1 MPDVFDCLNKDDDDD
16 DDNDDDDD
24 EGVFIWGDLSQDYW
38 CKITW
43 VMLHQ
48 RNRWNYNQNGFIGS
62 FDAPWHDLS
71 DPGSLMLIQFTPK
84 ECTPKAGL
92 HRQFLSQELIDAI
105 FVSLKLQL
113 QNRMCKPGVNFSVI
127 CRCDIAGVW
136 KCLKL
141 DATKIALSCH
151 DKNHRCKQTSPPHFL
166 PPHSRPGQPPS
177 PSRGFP
183 DRS

>member
-1 MPDVFDCLNKDDDDD
+1 MPDVFYCLNKDDDDD
-16 DDNDDDDD
+16 DDNDDDH

-48 RNRWNYNQNGFIGS
+48 RTRWIYNQNGFIGS

-92 HRQFLSQELIDAI
+92 HRQFLSQELDAI

-113 QNRMCKPGVNFSVI
+113 QNCMCKMWISVWLVAVISQGFEHVWNLMRQKLQWVATTKITGVN
-127 CRCDIAGVW
+127 
-136 KCLKL
+136 
-141 DATKIALSCH
+141 
-151 DKNHRCKQTSPPHFL
+151 KQAPPL
-166 PPHSRPGQPPS
+166 PPPTLPSRPTS
-177 PSRGFP
+177 LS
-183 DRS
+183 